1 MANVI
6 YGGVGAFDAVAYGEQ
21 SYGNTLYFQS
31 QVESARNIVDQFGK
45 QLFSSAEALYERYN
59 GSEAMRIAK
68 AAMRA
73 VTNIFLANKIQ
84 PLTTIGNL
92 QQAPLIMQN
101 YLMVS
106 PLVRALNQQQRI
118 DGYSSSY
125 IDPDP
130 DLPTLEHPMYQEL
143 MNGIVQ
149 EDEEGNSF
157 HTTYILDSDEN
168 TRPLTFEDQVDILT
182 TQEIMEA
189 FIKAGLDDPT
199 SPFNTKL

>member
-6 YGGVGAFDAVAYGEQ
+6 YGGVGAFDSVAYGEQ

-31 QVESARNIVDQFGK
+31 QVEAARNVVDQFGK

-59 GSEAMRIAK
+59 GADAVRAAK
-68 AAMRA
+68 AAVRA
-73 VTNIFLANKIQ
+73 VTNMFMINKIQ
-84 PLTTIGNL
+84 PLRTIGNL
-92 QQAPLIMQN
+92 QQAPLVMQN
-101 YLMVS
+101 LLMVS

-118 DGYSSSY
+118 DGYSSTY
-125 IDPDP
+125 IDPYP
-130 DLPTLEHPMYQEL
+130 SLPTEEHPVYQEL

-149 EDEEGNSF
+149 EDEDGNSF
-157 HTTYILDSDEN
+157 HTTYMLDLDDN
-168 TRPLTFEDQVDILT
+168 VRPMTFDDQVDVLT

-199 SPFNTKL
+199 SPYNTKL